1 MPSSMNGSGY
11 DTPDLHKD
19 DLSDEGRAH
28 ACCVFGPGVLIL
40 RSY

>member
-19 DLSDEGRAH
+19 DLSDEGMHIAYNYCLTRT
-28 ACCVFGPGVLIL
+28 V
-40 RSY
+40 S